1 MTTDD
6 WRKKIKKLEGKGNK
20 LVLEAIDKATREHGR
35 CCENVLDTISLWY
48 TKYATDGKI
57 TYSEALKLNRMLEL
71 VEDIKYDLDDS
82 TEKEKAHLDVLLA
95 ALLALYSKDLDFS
108 LSLNIFEQPWASDGI
123 LYPERLRDNK
133 VLLLAY
139 LQTDL
144 KRAFARGDSLVQI
157 LAQVKKRFKTSTNSL
172 SSQFESEATNYEGM
186 MIRDWLVA
194 TGRDKYQWITILDG
208 KQCEE
213 CNTMNGLIFYVK
225 DFEPGV
231 TAPQLHRHCRCQ
243 IGPA

>member
-71 VEDIKYDLDDS
+71 VEDIKYDLDES
-82 TEKEKAHLDVLLA
+82 TKKEKAHLDVLLA
-95 ALLALYSKDLDFS
+95 ALLALYSKDLEFSIS
-108 LSLNIFEQPWASDGI
+108 LSIFEQPWAADGI
-123 LYPERLRDNK
+123 LYPERLRNNK

-172 SSQFESEATNYEGM
+172 SSQFESESTNYEGM

-194 TGRDKYQWITILDG
+194 TGLDKYQSITILDG

>member
-71 VEDIKYDLDDS
+71 VEDIKYDLDES
-82 TEKEKAHLDVLLA
+82 TKKEKAHLDVLLA
-95 ALLALYSKDLDFS
+95 ALLALYSKDLEFS
-108 LSLNIFEQPWASDGI
+108 ISLNIFEQPWAADGI
-123 LYPERLRDNK
+123 LYPERLRNNK

-172 SSQFESEATNYEGM
+172 SSQFESESTNYEGM

-194 TGRDKYQWITILDG
+194 TGLDKYQSITILDG

>member
-71 VEDIKYDLDDS
+71 VEDIKYDLDES
-82 TEKEKAHLDVLLA
+82 TKKEKAHLDVLLA
-95 ALLALYSKDLDFS
+95 ALLALYSKDLEFS
-108 LSLNIFEQPWASDGI
+108 ISLNIFEQPWAADGI
-123 LYPERLRDNK
+123 LYPERLRNNK

-172 SSQFESEATNYEGM
+172 SSQFESESTNYEGM